1 MQPQR
6 SFADVEYDGKKR
18 QTRRERFLQRMDGL
32 IPWQRLEQRLRPVY
46 PTGGHGRPP
55 YPLPVMLRIHC
66 VQLFY
71 NLSDPAMEDAL
82 YEIASIQRFVGVS
95 VRGPLPDETTILNF
109 RHLLE
114 RHGLG
119 DDLLAEIT
127 QHLAAQGV
135 RLREGTIVDATIIA
149 APASTKNRAQQ
160 RDPEMHQ
167 AKKGNQWYFGMKAHI
182 GVDAHTGLVHSLA
195 TTAAN
200 VADVT
205 QVPQLLHGS
214 ETRVWGDAG
223 YQGVDRRPEHQG
235 RGDGLAG
242 GAAGRA
248 AAPLA
253 TGQCGRA
260 GGAAQSG
267 DPGEGGASVPVRE
280 APLRLRD
287 GAVSGPGEE
296 PQPALPVIWA
306 GESVAGGALSD
317 RVSGRPAPRRGA
329 RTAPPAG
336 DRADRPR
343 SPPQGADHCPVPA
356 PGRSGTPVVQ
366 SFPRGQ
372 DRCPV
377 AHAAGSAGAHLSA
390 ATRGGR
396 PASTSRSGRGRRG
409 VRSMVPGGPG
419 CAQPGRY
426 QRKPT
431 HAARSAGPPDADRA
445 RGRAAEPADKPHFVA
460 GGHLSGTGVAAG
472 LVRPTWDL
480 ASSLRAS
487 LLGLAPGRG

>member
-95 VRGPLPDETTILNF
+95 VRGPLPDATTILNF

-149 APASTKNRAQQ
+149 APAATKNRAQQ

-235 RGDGLAG
+235 RAMDWQVALRAGQRRRLPPGSAAAQVERRKAAIRAKVEHPFLYVKRHFGYATVRYRGLAKN
-242 GAAGRA
+242 RN
-248 AAPLA
+248 
-253 TGQCGRA
+253 
-260 GGAAQSG
+260 
-267 DPGEGGASVPVRE
+267 
-280 APLRLRD
+280 RL
-287 GAVSGPGEE
+287 
-296 PQPALPVIWA
+296 
-306 GESVAGGALSD
+306 
-317 RVSGRPAPRRGA
+317 
-329 RTAPPAG
+329 
-336 DRADRPR
+336 
-343 SPPQGADHCPVPA
+343 C
-356 PGRSGTPVVQ
+356 
-366 SFPRGQ
+366 
-372 DRCPV
+372 
-377 AHAAGSAGAHLSA
+377 
-390 ATRGGR
+390 
-396 PASTSRSGRGRRG
+396 
-409 VRSMVPGGPG
+409 
-419 CAQPGRY
+419 
-426 QRKPT
+426 
-431 HAARSAGPPDADRA
+431 
-445 RGRAAEPADKPHFVA
+445 
-460 GGHLSGTGVAAG
+460 
-472 LVRPTWDL
+472 
-480 ASSLRAS
+480 
-487 LLGLAPGRG
+487 LLFGLANLLLAEHSATA